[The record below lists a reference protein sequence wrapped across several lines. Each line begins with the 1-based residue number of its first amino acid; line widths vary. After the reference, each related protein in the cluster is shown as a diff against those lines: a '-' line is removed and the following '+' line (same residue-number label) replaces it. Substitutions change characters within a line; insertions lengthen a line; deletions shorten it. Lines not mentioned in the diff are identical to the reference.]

1 MQLSIKK
8 NKTFLLI
15 IFQETQTRQYAAK
28 QDNRMGI
35 L

>member
-8 NKTFLLI
+8 NKNIFLG
-15 IFQETQTRQYAAK
+15 IFLGTTCQYVAK